1 MSVKRE
7 IIEELSVEELISL
20 QKCIDNDKDMILIV
34 KFTATWCRPCQTIK
48 QLTHECFTN
57 LPKNVIIAEVDVD
70 NNMDVYMFMKKK
82 RIVSGIPAI
91 LVWFPTQSRDPAH
104 WYMPNDSVSGSAQT
118 EIFALFKRCNTKALE
133 ILRQPFI
140 L

>member
-7 IIEELSVEELISL
+7 IIEEVSVEELMSL
-20 QKCIDNDKDMILIV
+20 QKCIDTDGDKILIV

-70 NNMDVYMFMKKK
+70 DNMDLYMFMKKK

-91 LVWFPTQSRDPAH
+91 LAWFPTQSRDQSH
-104 WYMPNDSVSGSAQT
+104 WYMPNDSVSGSTHA
-118 EIFALFKRCNTKALE
+118 EIFELFKRCNTKA
-133 ILRQPFI
+133 IAVTPFI